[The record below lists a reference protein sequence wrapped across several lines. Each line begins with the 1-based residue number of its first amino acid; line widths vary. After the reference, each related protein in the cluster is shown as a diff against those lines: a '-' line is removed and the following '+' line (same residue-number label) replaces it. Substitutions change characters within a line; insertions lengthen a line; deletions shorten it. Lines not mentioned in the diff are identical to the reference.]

1 VSSIQSVNPANGELL
16 KEFDPHSE
24 AEWRKI
30 VEAAAGAQYGWGRRA
45 LSERTELL
53 AGLGDHLRA
62 NAADYGR
69 LIALEMGKPIG
80 QAVAEVEKSAL
91 CCDYYAVEA
100 AGLLGEDVV
109 STDASR
115 SAVQYLP
122 LGVVLAVMPWNYPFW
137 QVIRAAIPAI
147 AAGNTVLL
155 KHASNV
161 PQSALAL
168 EGAFAAADFPAG
180 VLSTILV
187 PGRETAA
194 VIRHPAVAGV
204 TLTGSEPAG
213 RDVGRVA
220 GEELKKAVLEL
231 GGSDPFIV
239 LADADVA
246 AAGVAASQSRT
257 LNNGQSCIAAK
268 RFLVDETVYDE
279 FLDAFRVAMD
289 ALVVGDQLDPSTQLG
304 PLARVDLRDELHD
317 QVNRTVAE
325 GGQLVAGGRRPDG
338 PGAFYPAT
346 IVTAINPGM
355 TAFDE
360 ELFGPVA
367 AVTAARGDEE
377 LIHLANTSRF
387 GLGASVWTRDTE
399 RAERLAPQVESGM
412 VFVNGIVKSDPRLPF
427 GGVKAS
433 GHGREL
439 GAQGIREFVNTRT
452 LWVGAG
458 S

>member
-16 KEFDPHSE
+16 KEFDPHCE

-30 VEAAAGAQYGWGRRA
+30 VEAAADAQRRWGRLA
-45 LSERTELL
+45 LSERTGLL
-53 AGLGDHLRA
+53 AALGDHLRA

-91 CCDYYAVEA
+91 CCDHYAAEA
-100 AGLLGEDVV
+100 AGLLREDVV
-109 STDASR
+109 GTDASR

-137 QVIRAAIPAI
+137 QVIRAAVPAI
-147 AAGNTVLL
+147 AAGNGVVL

-161 PQSALAL
+161 PQSSLAL
-168 EGAFAAADFPAG
+168 EGAFGAAGFPAG
-180 VLSTILV
+180 VLSPILV
-187 PGRETAA
+187 PGKETAE
-194 VIRHPAVAGV
+194 VIRHPAIAAV

-220 GEELKKAVLEL
+220 GEQLKKAVLEL

-246 AAGVAASQSRT
+246 AAGMAATQART

-279 FLDAFRVAMD
+279 FLDAFRAAMD
-289 ALVVGDQLDPSTQLG
+289 ALIVGDQLEPATQLG
-304 PLARVDLRDELHD
+304 PLARTDLRDELHD
-317 QVNRTVAE
+317 QVIKTVAE
-325 GGQLVAGGRRPDG
+325 GGQLVTGGRRPHG

-346 IVTAINPGM
+346 IVTAITPGM

-377 LIHLANTSRF
+377 LVRLANTSRF

-399 RAERLAPQVESGM
+399 RAERLAPLVESGM

-452 LWVGAG
+452 LWVGA